1 MANEVISSFVPSW
14 PNQPHIEGGCFLP
27 NDNGTRTPYPET
39 PPQFVLDIVKESY
52 GWTSMLE
59 NTQVLKDDK
68 FYLFPKLPFELRKN
82 IWCYSL
88 PGPRVVQ
95 LYWVEGKCWSD
106 GEQPVALH
114 VCQESRETALKVYKL
129 AFNCWKIPDF
139 ALELVRILRGGISR
153 CDLDLVQHVAVDN
166 VFLSPILWKSSSDT
180 SSKDDHAL
188 LSSLFPALRSLT
200 SFVIPSATLP
210 LNSFVALGFID
221 YSMDIIISSF
231 KETGREFLPWMVEN
245 NGIVIPWKV
254 PLGRATWEARISEI
268 WRFIELHDPTVVTL
282 RIVAVGKFERDP
294 KWEFRNKY
302 LNGFIYF
309 EDINCLLYATEE
321 LERLLE
327 LRDHEYG
334 TYYKFG
340 SWLAQSFYHSKTFAR
355 LRMIDEESHVDPIEV
370 YQWKRSCECKCT
382 HTRLVVNPCEEYEE
396 LGSFELDEG
405 FDIGVEIRKC
415 LLLKHGSFEPRRT
428 RDV

>member
-1 MANEVISSFVPSW
+1 MANEVISSFVSSW

-39 PPQFVLDIVKESY
+39 PPQFVLDIVKES
-52 GWTSMLE
+52 
-59 NTQVLKDDK
+59 
-68 FYLFPKLPFELRKN
+68 
-82 IWCYSL
+82 
-88 PGPRVVQ
+88 PRVVQ

-129 AFNCWKIPDF
+129 AFKSELSPATTYFDYNVDILYLAVGKIPDF

-180 SSKDDHAL
+180 PSKDDHAF

-200 SFVIPSATLP
+200 SVVIPSASLP
-210 LNSFVALGFID
+210 LDSFVALGFID

-245 NGIVIPWKV
+245 NGIVMPWKV

-268 WRFIELHDPTVVTL
+268 WRFIELHDPTVATL
-282 RIVAVGKFERDP
+282 RIVAVGKLERDP

-355 LRMIDEESHVDPIEV
+355 LRMIDEEAHVDPIEV

-396 LGSFELDEG
+396 LGSFEIDEG
-405 FDIGVEIRKC
+405 FDIGDEMRKC

-428 RDV
+428 EMLSGNRNGLLCRF